1 MILFC
6 SFQVGQQECFHIGR
20 HSDSSDHVRPKG
32 DWRLGNQLFRECDDL
47 KIVVEVLATAA
58 ILREACRAW
67 KALAIMA
74 DPTDVAPIF
83 VGKKNVGTKVDGLS
97 NPLEPPPGARQFN

>member
-6 SFQVGQQECFHIGR
+6 SFQVGQQECFHIGW
-20 HSDSSDHVRPKG
+20 HSDSSDYVRPKG
-32 DWRLGNQLFRECDDL
+32 DWRCGNQLFRECDDL

-58 ILREACRAW
+58 ILRETCHAW

-74 DPTDVAPIF
+74 DATNVAPIF
-83 VGKKNVGTKVDGLS
+83 ISKKNVGTKVDGLS

>member
-1 MILFC
+1 
-6 SFQVGQQECFHIGR
+6 
-20 HSDSSDHVRPKG
+20 
-32 DWRLGNQLFRECDDL
+32 L
-47 KIVVEVLATAA
+47 KIVIEMLATAA
-58 ILREACRAW
+58 ILREAYRAW

-97 NPLEPPPGARQFN
+97 NPLEPPPDPRQFK

>member
-1 MILFC
+1 
-6 SFQVGQQECFHIGR
+6 
-20 HSDSSDHVRPKG
+20 
-32 DWRLGNQLFRECDDL
+32 L

-58 ILREACRAW
+58 ILRDTCHAW

-74 DPTDVAPIF
+74 DATDVASIF

-97 NPLEPPPGARQFN
+97 NPLEPPPGARQFH

>member
-6 SFQVGQQECFHIGR
+6 SFQVGQQERFHIGR
-20 HSDSSDHVRPKG
+20 HSDSSDHARPKG
-32 DWRLGNQLFRECDDL
+32 NWRRGNQRFRERNDM

-58 ILREACRAW
+58 ILRETCLAW

-74 DPTDVAPIF
+74 DATDVAPIF
-83 VGKKNVGTKVDGLS
+83 VGKKNVGTKVDGLGS
-97 NPLEPPPGARQFN
+97 PVEPPPGARQFN